1 MNEFVQSG
9 TTDNLSLMLIIAA
22 VVVIALLA
30 IGLIFAKL
38 YKRATKETAFVRT
51 GLGGEKVVKDGGAVV
66 LPVLHEVMPVNMT
79 TLRIEVVRDL
89 KSALI
94 TKDRMRVDVRAEFY
108 LRVAP
113 TTEGISMAAQTLGY
127 RTMNSDQVKELMEGK
142 FVDVLRAVA
151 AEMTM
156 TEMHEQRADFVQ
168 RVQNNVATDLEKN
181 GLELESVSLTGFD
194 QTNLEYFDENNA
206 FDAEGRARLTRI
218 IQEKRKETN
227 DIEQQTRI
235 QIETRNLEADKQSL
249 DISKAKEQA
258 SLEQQR
264 DLEFSRAEQKTL
276 IAQQAAEKARESEV
290 AEINKERAIQQA
302 QIEKEQII
310 EQREIERKKAIEAS
324 KIEQEQTIREKEIE
338 QQRAVEVAEQS
349 KQVAVAVKSKEE
361 SVARADAASEERK
374 KVEAEQAV
382 ITARE
387 LAEAN
392 RKKQIE
398 VLEASQEAEREAVAV
413 KVAAEAENIA
423 SKARA
428 EALVTEA
435 EASAKAERIR
445 AEAKAKSYEVE
456 AEGKRMLNEADNVL
470 SPEQIELQKA
480 IQILKV
486 LPEIIAQTV
495 KPLEQIDSIKI
506 LQGYNGAAGSSING
520 ADGVAANGSLSE
532 QITNAALKYRANAP
546 MVDAM
551 LSELGM
557 VKSGEGLEQLLS
569 GSAELTQNA
578 IHGKLAEANSI
589 AAVTA
594 VDTPATEVSKPVK
607 TNGVSQSTEL

>member
-1 MNEFVQSG
+1 MNSFVQSG
-9 TTDNLSLMLIIAA
+9 TTDNLSLMLIIAG
-22 VVVIALLA
+22 VVVVAILA

-127 RTMNSDQVKELMEGK
+127 RTMDSDQVKELMEGK

-235 QIETRNLEADKQSL
+235 LIETRNLEADKQAL
-249 DISKAKEQA
+249 EISKAKEQA

-264 DLEFSRAEQKTL
+264 ELEFSRAEQKML

-290 AEINKERAIQQA
+290 AEINKDRAIQQA
-302 QIEKEQII
+302 RIEKEQVI

-324 KIEQEQTIREKEIE
+324 KIEQEQTIREKQIE
-338 QQRAVEVAEQS
+338 QQRAVEVAEQI

-361 SVARADAASEERK
+361 SVARADAAAEERK
-374 KVEAEQAV
+374 KVEAEEAV

-413 KVAAEAENIA
+413 KVAAEAEQAA

-428 EALVTEA
+428 EAVVTEA

-470 SPEQIELQKA
+470 SLEQIELQKA

-506 LQGYNGAAGSSING
+506 LQGYNGLGSSAGVGEAAGSEAG
-520 ADGVAANGSLSE
+520 LSE

-551 LSELGM
+551 LSELGL
-557 VKSGEGLEQLLS
+557 VKQGEGLEQLLS
-569 GSAELTQNA
+569 GSAALTQNA
-578 IHGKLAEANSI
+578 IHSKAVNGK
-589 AAVTA
+589 AVTA
-594 VDTPATEVSKPVK
+594 RAAKSNGAAPAADVE
-607 TNGVSQSTEL
+607 